1 MRKVINGKPFYK
13 KIIMKFS
20 GELHEVRLINF
31 SVEKEELKKYLP
43 KGLKL
48 LDYHGRALISM
59 VDVKL
64 KNMRV
69 ASFLPSFSYRHIGFR
84 LLIDDQYI
92 NTISP
97 KGIYFMKSFTDKSL
111 MIFAGNIV
119 ADFNL
124 SSSKISGE
132 GNHVKIQQGDKFVEY
147 SITDEKYPTPNSSLY
162 DLVKRIDR
170 AYAFKNENAL
180 VTKITRE
187 EWPIEQVEVLDFK
200 TNFFKSAKVEGAF
213 KIYKVI
219 DYVWE
224 KPFKVKI

>member
-1 MRKVINGKPFYK
+1 MENYTR
-13 KIIMKFS
+13 MKFS

-31 SVEKEELKKYLP
+31 SVDKEELKNHLP
-43 KGLKL
+43 QGLKL
-48 LDYHGRALISM
+48 LDYKGRALISM

-64 KNMRV
+64 KNMKA

-84 LLIDDQYI
+84 LLVDDQYI

-97 KGIYFMKSFTDKSL
+97 KGIYFMKSFTDKPL
-111 MIFAGNIV
+111 MILAGNIV
-119 ADFNL
+119 ADFKL
-124 SSSKISGE
+124 SSSKISGD
-132 GNHVKIQQGDKFVEY
+132 GNHVKIQQGDKFIEY
-147 SITDEKYPTPNSSLY
+147 SVSDENCTTPDSSLY
-162 DLVKRIDR
+162 EVVKRIDR
-170 AYAFKNENAL
+170 AYAFKNKGAV
-180 VTKITRE
+180 VTKITRD

-213 KIYKVI
+213 KIHKVI